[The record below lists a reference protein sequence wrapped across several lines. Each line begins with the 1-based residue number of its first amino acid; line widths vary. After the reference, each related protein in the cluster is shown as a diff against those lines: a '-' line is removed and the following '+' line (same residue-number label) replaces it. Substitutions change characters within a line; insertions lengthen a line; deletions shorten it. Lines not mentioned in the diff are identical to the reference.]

1 MGKDTDELF
10 SELTK
15 AKTDKETKKNCN
27 ILTPSPVWSSYL
39 QNTN

>member
-15 AKTDKETKKNCN
+15 AKTN
-27 ILTPSPVWSSYL
+27 ILTPLPVWNNYL